1 MLFPMGFLAAPL
13 FISVLATFMDNFVY
27 ILPFVLLGLSIYHL
41 ISYLSGE
48 EGRAFREECHRKHE
62 EVQKQL
68 KKRMSE
74 CCEESHKTSGVT
86 ETRKAFYIDIEMP
99 GVKKEDIKVET
110 DDNELTVS
118 AVRHP
123 RPVEEEEEEEPAQ
136 TEQPEQAKQ
145 AKQAKQAELPVKE
158 YKKKYVFPESADMTS
173 IMAKYEDGVLSLYIQ
188 KKEEFTKAKRNIT
201 IE

>member
-1 MLFPMGFLAAPL
+1 MCFVLFPMGFLAAPL

-27 ILPFVLLGLSIYHL
+27 ILPFILLGLSIYHL

-68 KKRMSE
+68 KKRMGE
-74 CCEESHKTSGVT
+74 CCEESQKTSGVT
-86 ETRKAFYIDIEMP
+86 ETRKAFYIDIELP
-99 GVKKEDIKVET
+99 

-145 AKQAKQAELPVKE
+145 AKQAKQAEQPVKE

>member
-1 MLFPMGFLAAPL
+1 
-13 FISVLATFMDNFVY
+13 
-27 ILPFVLLGLSIYHL
+27 
-41 ISYLSGE
+41 
-48 EGRAFREECHRKHE
+48 
-62 EVQKQL
+62 
-68 KKRMSE
+68 MSE
-74 CCEESHKTSGVT
+74 CCEECHKTSGVM

-123 RPVEEEEEEEPAQ
+123 RPVEEEEEEPAQ

>member
-1 MLFPMGFLAAPL
+1 MLFPMGFLAAPIL
-13 FISVLATFMDNFVY
+13 ISVLATFMDNFVY

-48 EGRAFREECHRKHE
+48 EGRAFRAECHRKHE

-74 CCEESHKTSGVT
+74 CCEESHKTSDVT

-123 RPVEEEEEEEPAQ
+123 RPVEEEEEEEPAETEQ

-145 AKQAKQAELPVKE
+145 AKQTEQPVKE

>member
-1 MLFPMGFLAAPL
+1 MGFLAAPL

-74 CCEESHKTSGVT
+74 CCEECHKTSGVT

-123 RPVEEEEEEEPAQ
+123 RPVEEEEEEQ
-136 TEQPEQAKQ
+136 TEQAEQAEQAKQ
-145 AKQAKQAELPVKE
+145 AEQPVKE

>member
-1 MLFPMGFLAAPL
+1 M
-13 FISVLATFMDNFVY
+13 
-27 ILPFVLLGLSIYHL
+27 
-41 ISYLSGE
+41 
-48 EGRAFREECHRKHE
+48 
-62 EVQKQL
+62 
-68 KKRMSE
+68 
-74 CCEESHKTSGVT
+74 T

-145 AKQAKQAELPVKE
+145 AKQAELPVKE

>member
-13 FISVLATFMDNFVY
+13 FISVLTTFMDNFVT

-74 CCEESHKTSGVT
+74 CCEECHKTSGVM

-123 RPVEEEEEEEPAQ
+123 RPVEEEEEEPAQ

-145 AKQAKQAELPVKE
+145 AEQPVKE

>member
-13 FISVLATFMDNFVY
+13 FISVLAAFMDNFVY

-74 CCEESHKTSGVT
+74 CCEESHKTSDVT

-145 AKQAKQAELPVKE
+145 AKQAELPVKE

>member
-74 CCEESHKTSGVT
+74 CCEECHKTSGVT

-123 RPVEEEEEEEPAQ
+123 RPVEEEEEEQ
-136 TEQPEQAKQ
+136 TEQAKQ
-145 AKQAKQAELPVKE
+145 PVKE

>member
-13 FISVLATFMDNFVY
+13 FISVLATFMDNFVT

-74 CCEESHKTSGVT
+74 CCEECHKTSGVM

-123 RPVEEEEEEEPAQ
+123 RPVEEEEEEPAQ

-145 AKQAKQAELPVKE
+145 AEQPVKE